1 MKRYIRTA
9 AAALL
14 TLVLAA
20 AAVTFSVIQ
29 WNGTAGRTAA
39 DQSGVTDD
47 METSGTAEQESPEG
61 GAAGADAAGT
71 EREAAEET
79 DGETPG
85 AGQAADGERTMYAA
99 VLGDSIAK
107 GYSGEGEA
115 ELVPYGSLAMEEIAE
130 RENCGYEIENFA
142 RNGLD
147 SAGMNERIL
156 TREEVQDSLEKADV
170 IFITVGSNDLLN
182 ECKRVVQEILN
193 TDTKFKSANEALQVL
208 EDSVKENPFLVL
220 KIIGALGSWDY
231 QSFESNWVKM
241 MDTVTAMEKE
251 DTRIIVTN
259 IYNPVA
265 NLKLPS
271 TMNQVVEDIIG
282 NMNMIID
289 DHAGEYGYS
298 VADTFDSNVS
308 AYVQSDGLHPNQ
320 DGQQVIADLVFE
332 EFESGEGE
340 E

>member
-1 MKRYIRTA
+1 M
-9 AAALL
+9 

-20 AAVTFSVIQ
+20 AAVTFSVTQ
-29 WNGTAGRTAA
+29 WGRSAGGTAPDQAGAA
-39 DQSGVTDD
+39 D
-47 METSGTAEQESPEG
+47 METSGPAGKENPG
-61 GAAGADAAGT
+61 GGERGPDAAGAG
-71 EREAAEET
+71 RESGKDP
-79 DGETPG
+79 DGETPA
-85 AGQAADGERTMYAA
+85 AGQAADGERIMYAA

-115 ELVPYGSLAMEEIAE
+115 ELVPYGSLAVEEIAA

-147 SAGMNERIL
+147 SAGMNEKIL
-156 TREEVQDSLEKADV
+156 SREEVQDSLGRADV

-182 ECKRVVQEILN
+182 ECKSVVQEILN

-208 EDSVKENPFLVL
+208 EDSVQENPFLVL
-220 KIIGALGSWDY
+220 KIIGALGNWDY
-231 QSFESNWVKM
+231 QSFESNWVEM
-241 MDTVTAMEKE
+241 MDTVKALEKE
-251 DTRIIVTN
+251 DARVIVTN

-282 NMNMIID
+282 NMNMIIE
-289 DHAGEYGYS
+289 DHAGEYGYG

-308 AYVQSDGLHPNQ
+308 AHVQSDGLHPNQ
-320 DGQQVIADLVFE
+320 DGQQAIADLVLAEYGAVE
-332 EFESGEGE
+332 EDR
-340 E
+340 

>member
-1 MKRYIRTA
+1 M
-9 AAALL
+9 

-20 AAVTFSVIQ
+20 AAVTFSVTQ
-29 WNGTAGRTAA
+29 WGGSVGETAPDQAGAA
-39 DQSGVTDD
+39 D
-47 METSGTAEQESPEG
+47 METSGPAGQENPG
-61 GAAGADAAGT
+61 GGERGPDAAGAG
-71 EREAAEET
+71 RESGKDLE
-79 DGETPG
+79 GETPA
-85 AGQAADGERTMYAA
+85 AGQAADGERVMYAA

-115 ELVPYGSLAMEEIAE
+115 ELVPYGSLAVEEIAA

-147 SAGMNERIL
+147 SAGMNEKIL
-156 TREEVQDSLEKADV
+156 SREEVQDSLGRADV

-182 ECKRVVQEILN
+182 ECKSVVQEILN

-208 EDSVKENPFLVL
+208 EDSVQENPFLVL
-220 KIIGALGSWDY
+220 KIIGALGNWDY
-231 QSFESNWVKM
+231 QSFESNWGEM
-241 MDTVTAMEKE
+241 MDTVKALEKE
-251 DTRIIVTN
+251 DARVIVTN

-282 NMNMIID
+282 NMNMIIE
-289 DHAGEYGYS
+289 DHAGEYGYG

-308 AYVQSDGLHPNQ
+308 AHVQSDGLHPNQ
-320 DGQQVIADLVFE
+320 DGQQAIADLVLAEYGAVE
-332 EFESGEGE
+332 EDR
-340 E
+340 